1 MKGVGLQKIHTVSDM
16 NSFSQRATAHY
27 IPPFFK
33 KTRRRVYTKSI
44 GTMT

>member
-1 MKGVGLQKIHTVSDM
+1 MKRVGLQMIHTVSDM
-16 NSFSQRATAHY
+16 YSFSQRATAHY

-33 KTRRRVYTKSI
+33 KTRPRVFTKSI